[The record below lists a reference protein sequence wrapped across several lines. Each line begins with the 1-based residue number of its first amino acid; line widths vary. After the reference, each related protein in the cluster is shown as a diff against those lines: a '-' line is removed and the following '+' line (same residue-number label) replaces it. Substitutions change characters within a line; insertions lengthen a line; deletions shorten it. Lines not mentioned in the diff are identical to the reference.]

1 MKYLEPSKAVLISNS
16 SRADIEKLLVFP
28 QLALG
33 GIDGPYSVEK
43 PYITKH
49 SKERRHTH
57 VGCCACGAMG
67 KTLYKVGENRYC
79 AQCKSNLRSD
89 VE

>member
-1 MKYLEPSKAVLISNS
+1 MKAVLSSNS
-16 SRADIEKLLVFP
+16 TREVIVKFLELP
-28 QLALG
+28 QAVLS
-33 GIDGPYSVEK
+33 GIDGPYLVEK
-43 PYITKH
+43 PYIPKH

-79 AQCKSNLRSD
+79 RQCKEERG
-89 VE
+89 VQE